1 MHEFPSKGV
10 CVCVCVCV
18 SRPDVPFSHSRE
30 FSYRLLLAVT
40 LVRHSLVAM
49 ARVST
54 QQQQR
59 AHDMSVHR
67 LPTLQH
73 VKHVTAYL

>member
-1 MHEFPSKGV
+1 MHEFPSKG
-10 CVCVCVCV
+10 VCVCVCV

-54 QQQQR
+54 QQQQQQR
-59 AHDMSVHR
+59 EHDMSVHR